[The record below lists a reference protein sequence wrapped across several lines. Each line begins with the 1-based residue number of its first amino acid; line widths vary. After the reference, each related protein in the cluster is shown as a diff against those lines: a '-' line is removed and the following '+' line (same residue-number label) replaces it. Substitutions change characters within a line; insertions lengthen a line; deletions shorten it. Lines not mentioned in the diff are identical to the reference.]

1 MKYFLVKSIR
11 LLALFFVIWIVMF
24 YINDTYHF
32 NNFNKQNTTV
42 ILGDYRGKHGIKPY
56 ILSKNTSNYCQSAE
70 PLNLTFYKM
79 LKVDENSQLDT
90 LILTIST
97 HSLSSFN
104 DYKFTHDPWRN
115 KMLDRSYGLI
125 LHQPISF
132 PIDKN
137 KFYETILKK
146 MCIYPNIYHKEY
158 TGSYEAIDNKKNNL
172 NIEDFKKTLLRHYE
186 RNNTE
191 LSTSKIQLIYF
202 NTIMNYCDSKN
213 IVVVLVSSP
222 VHSEYLAEVP
232 ERILNSYDSLVTA
245 QKCRI
250 IIDALRQ
257 PLNDT
262 LFMNPDH
269 LNADGAQVF
278 SSMIKKVLSNKAV
291 KIVSRQRKLD

>member
-1 MKYFLVKSIR
+1 MKYFLVKSIK
-11 LLALFFVIWIVMF
+11 LLSLLFVIWIVMF
-24 YINDTYHF
+24 YINNTYHF

-42 ILGDYRGKHGIKPY
+42 ILGDSHGKHGIKPY

-79 LKVDENSQLDT
+79 LKIDKNAQLDT

-97 HSLSSFN
+97 HSLSCFN
-104 DYKFTHDPWRN
+104 DYKFTDDTWSN
-115 KMLDRSYGLI
+115 YMLDRSYSLI
-125 LHQPISF
+125 LHQPIFF
-132 PIDKN
+132 PIDKK
-137 KFYETILKK
+137 KFYATIFKK
-146 MCIYPNIYHKEY
+146 MCIYPNIYHWEY
-158 TGSYEAIDNKKNNL
+158 TGSYEGIDNKNHHL
-172 NIEDFKKTLLRHYE
+172 NIEDFKNTLLRHYE
-186 RNNTE
+186 RNSTE

-202 NTIMNYCDSKN
+202 NKIMNYCDSKN

-232 ERILNSYDSLVTA
+232 ERIINSYDSLVTA
-245 QKCRI
+245 QKGRI

-257 PLNDT
+257 PFNDT

-278 SSMIKKVLSNKAV
+278 SSMIKEVLSTKAV
-291 KIVSRQRKLD
+291 KMSAGDF